1 MTHNQVDE
9 PISIPLLVAGILMIN
24 FVGLVLS
31 PDDRVWLV
39 DNEITK
45 ITIITLE
52 FLGGTLG
59 SMLVPILVI
68 STVVLARKYIFK
80 KERNKSKER
89 NWLIVGVAIWI
100 FFATYGNLSSYERN
114 GFDTSCYESDLW
126 ICRSK

>member
-1 MTHNQVDE
+1 MTDNQVDE

-45 ITIITLE
+45 ISIITLE
-52 FLGGTLG
+52 FFGGALG

-89 NWLIVGVAIWI
+89 SWLIVGVAIST

-114 GFDTSCYESDLW
+114 GLDTSCYESDLW